1 MWHPKLIRH
10 FCKHVWSKLFRL
22 CKGKLFGLFPKIHF
36 IFSYPL
42 FSAFHLLRHWSE
54 VHTNPV
60 AAKALVATWFQT
72 AVWFRLVIKVLFRAL
87 LSLINC
93 NAAVSNQVK
102 VCGAGWWKGT
112 NCCTILYL
120 WNNESKKQKVKN
132 IMYLYLLN
140 FTKKQYRF

>member
-10 FCKHVWSKLFRL
+10 FHETYMI
-22 CKGKLFGLFPKIHF
+22 KIIWTLQWETIWIILKIYF
-36 IFSYPL
+36 IFSYLL

-60 AAKALVATWFQT
+60 AVKTLVATWFQT
-72 AVWFRLVIKVLFRAL
+72 AVWFRLVIKVLFRAF

-93 NAAVSNQVK
+93 NAAISDQVK
-102 VCGAGWWKGT
+102 VCEAGWWKGT
-112 NCCTILYL
+112 NCYAILYL

-140 FTKKQYRF
+140 FTKKQ